1 MVKRRKR
8 KLKKRVLLLVICVFS
23 VYLVFSGKSVFDRNY
38 YENKNSLDIPIKKIE
53 IVDLYSKSRP
63 IAVMINN
70 HPSARPYHSGLQ
82 DAYLA
87 YEIIVEGGFTRYMAV
102 YKDKNTGRIGSVR
115 SSRHYFLD
123 YALENDAI
131 YIHWGYSPIAGNE
144 MKSYQVDHFDGIKY
158 ENKYFFRDR
167 TLNVSLEHTGFTNM
181 ELIQRGIIDFNF
193 RTETNKG
200 LLLNYS
206 SESVDLSS
214 YENAIEA
221 NEVVIPYSG
230 VVTTSYQYDKQK
242 KIYLRSV
249 NDKVNIVYSNSTATS
264 YVYDSENKVYKRYVN
279 DVEHVDHETK
289 EQYTVK
295 NIITYQVSNH
305 TLTGDVKGRQDID
318 NIGIGNGYYITEG
331 YAVPIKWEKKYKS
344 SQTVYTYAD
353 GTEINVND
361 GNTWI
366 HIHPISKKLTIN
378 GQKES

>member
-1 MVKRRKR
+1 MKRIVLKFLSCLFIMLSICGCSKNENNIAGGNGNSIKEPEK
-8 KLKKRVLLLVICVFS
+8 KLQII
-23 VYLVFSGKSVFDRNY
+23 D
-38 YENKNSLDIPIKKIE
+38 ENST
-53 IVDLYSKSRP
+53 SRP
-63 IAVMINN
+63 YAVMINN
-70 HPSARPYHSGLQ
+70 NHEAWPQSGVQ
-82 DAYLA
+82 DAYLV
-87 YEIIVEGGFTRYMAV
+87 YEMVVEGGITRMMAL
-102 YKDKNTGRIGSVR
+102 YKDQDTAKIGSVR

-123 YALENDAI
+123 YALENDAT
-131 YIHWGYSPIAGNE
+131 YIHWGYSPQAGKD
-144 MKSYQVDHFDGIKY
+144 MKTYRVDHFDGINY

-221 NEVVIPYSG
+221 NEVIIPYSG
-230 VVTTSYQYDKQK
+230 VVTTSYQYDKQR

-249 NDKVNIVYSNSTATS
+249 NDRAHID
-264 YVYDSENKVYKRYVN
+264 YV
-279 DVEHVDHETK
+279 TK
-289 EQYTVK
+289 EQYGVK

-318 NIGIGNGYYITEG
+318 NIGSGTGYYISEG
-331 YAVPIKWEKKYKS
+331 YAVPIKWEKKYKA
-344 SQTVYTYAD
+344 SQTIYTYND

-361 GNTWI
+361 GNTYI
-366 HIHPISKKLTIN
+366 QIQPSSKKLTIN
-378 GQKES
+378 GGEES